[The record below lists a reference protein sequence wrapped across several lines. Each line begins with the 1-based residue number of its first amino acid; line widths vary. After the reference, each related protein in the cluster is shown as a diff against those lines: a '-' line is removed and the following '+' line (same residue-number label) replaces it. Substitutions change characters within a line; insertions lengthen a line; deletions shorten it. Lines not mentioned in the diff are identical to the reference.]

1 MGAVASRACGRSRL
15 RAYVGRPLSPHGA
28 VSKMAHRQEAER
40 LHLCSARSRSGT
52 GIDGDFCQWPM
63 SLAPFN
69 HASFAIPA
77 SGHRLGREFLAQAVA
92 LWEYG
97 ASSRGCGSM

>member
-1 MGAVASRACGRSRL
+1 
-15 RAYVGRPLSPHGA
+15 
-28 VSKMAHRQEAER
+28 
-40 LHLCSARSRSGT
+40 
-52 GIDGDFCQWPM
+52 M

-77 SGHRLGREFLAQAVA
+77 SDHRLGREFLAQAVA
-92 LWEYG
+92 LWVYG